1 MGMVLLIVLVI
12 VLLGT
17 VPIYRH
23 SRKWGYRPAGGV
35 SLLVVILVILL
46 LMEMIPWSY
55 GPTPAVVVPR

>member
-17 VPIYRH
+17 VPVYPH

-35 SLLVVILVILL
+35 SLLVVVLLILL
-46 LMEMIPWSY
+46 LMGSIPWGY
-55 GPTPAVVVPR
+55 GPTPVVVPR